1 MRRWSEKILWV
12 LLGMYTAA
20 CPIGAVDLWQVGT
33 TGLTWESVGTPEA
46 LAINARTLLPSAV
59 NSAQNAL
66 TDLRKRGGRIESP
79 QSSEDLTTLLT
90 DGNEDTFWKIT
101 RERRPD
107 GTSMIIDLGAILP
120 INRIR
125 IPGDKDSFLRAYDLY
140 VHDGNPDQLRDD
152 RPIAYTTLIRT
163 NLEQDTPVIE
173 VEFPL
178 QFVRFIRLISRSG
191 QEFIISEAEVF
202 GDGFAPSSRFA
213 SQVIDL
219 GAAANFGR
227 IDLATQTDSS
237 TQVVLQT
244 RTGTVPDPSI
254 YYRKTVIFE
263 GEDRAEEPILP
274 VGDPASAEAYKKLV
288 GADKGKIVD
297 NIVEWSPW
305 SAPYETV
312 NGLLLSPGNRRYLQF
327 RLLFSSQNARRGA
340 VVESFAFEY
349 STPALGRELIAEVTP
364 GTVVLGEEETFDY
377 YIRSQ
382 FGPETPG
389 FDRLEI
395 KTPFKAL
402 LKGVELD
409 GEVLPASAYTVVDD
423 GDDSR
428 LTIQLNGRR
437 ISTSGQVLRISFET
451 LVTVY
456 GTTFFAKV
464 FDSQSSALGQD
475 VIPGD
480 ASPAADSDRLSVHG
494 ALRSELV
501 LDFRAVPAVFT
512 PNGDGVNDQ
521 GTVTYILLRAL
532 HPVPLELTIYDLAGK
547 VVRRLQRSSGLNGPQ
562 EIHWDGL
569 DDHKNRVAPGLY
581 LVRLS
586 VDTDTGSET
595 QTQLVGVVY

>member
-1 MRRWSEKILWV
+1 M
-12 LLGMYTAA
+12 LLGVCAA
-20 CPIGAVDLWQVGT
+20 ALPSSAVDLWRVGT
-33 TGLTWESVGTPEA
+33 IGLTWESAGTQEGTA
-46 LAINARTLLPSAV
+46 TNARTLLPAV
-59 NSAQNAL
+59 VNPAQNAL
-66 TDLRKRGGRIESP
+66 TDLRKRAGRIESP

-90 DGNEDTFWKIT
+90 DGNEETFWKVT

-120 INRIR
+120 INRLR
-125 IPGDKDSFLRAYDLY
+125 ILGDKDAFLRAYDFY

-152 RPIAYTTLIRT
+152 RPIAYTNLIRT
-163 NLEQDTPVIE
+163 NLEQDEPVIE

-178 QFVRFIRLISRSG
+178 QFVRFIRLISRTG
-191 QEFIISEAEVF
+191 QEFIISEVEVF
-202 GDGFAPSSRFA
+202 GDGFAPASRFV

-219 GAAANFGR
+219 GAAANFGL
-227 IDLATQTDSS
+227 IDLAAQTDSS
-237 TQVVLQT
+237 TQIVLQT

-263 GEDRAEEPILP
+263 GENRAEEPILP
-274 VGDPASAEAYKKLV
+274 IGDPAAADAYKKLV
-288 GADKGKIVD
+288 GADKGRVVD

-305 SAPYETV
+305 SAPYESFK
-312 NGLLLSPGNRRYLQF
+312 GLLLSPGNRRYLQF

-349 STPALGRELIAEVTP
+349 STPALGRELVAEVTP
-364 GTVVLGEEETFDY
+364 GTVILGDQHPFDL
-377 YIRSQ
+377 YIKAL
-382 FGPETPG
+382 FGAETPG

-395 KTPFKAL
+395 KTPFKAQ
-402 LKGVELD
+402 LKGVALD
-409 GEVLPASAYTVVDD
+409 GETLPASAYSEVEE

-437 ISTSGQVLRISFET
+437 ISTSGQVLRVSFET

-464 FDSQSSALGQD
+464 FDSQLDALGQD

-480 ASPAADSDRLSVHG
+480 ASAASDSDRLSVHG
-494 ALRSELV
+494 DLRRELV
-501 LDFRAVPAVFT
+501 LGFRASPLVFT

-521 GTVTYILLRAL
+521 GVVSYILLRAL
-532 HPVPLELTIYDLAGK
+532 NPVPLELTVYDLAGK
-547 VVRRLQRSSGLNGPQ
+547 AVRQLQRASGLNGPQ
-562 EIHWDGL
+562 QANWDGL
-569 DDHKNRVAPGLY
+569 DDQGNRVPPGLY

>member
-1 MRRWSEKILWV
+1 MRRWSARILWV
-12 LLGMYTAA
+12 LLGVFTAVL
-20 CPIGAVDLWQVGT
+20 PIEAVDLWQVGT
-33 TGLTWESVGTPEA
+33 TGFSWENVGTPDA
-46 LAINARTLLPSAV
+46 LAISAKTLLPAAV

-66 TDLRKRGGRIESP
+66 ADLRKRGGRVESP

-90 DGNEDTFWKIT
+90 DGNENTFWKVT

-125 IPGDKDSFLRAYDLY
+125 ILGDKDSFLRAYDLY
-140 VHDGNPDQLRDD
+140 VHDGHSDQLRDD

-173 VEFPL
+173 VDFPL

-191 QEFIISEAEVF
+191 QEFIISEAEVY

-219 GAAANFGR
+219 GAAANFGH
-227 IDLATQTDSS
+227 INLAAQTDSS

-244 RTGTVPDPSI
+244 RTGTVPDPNI

-263 GEDRAEEPILP
+263 GEERAEEPILP
-274 VGDPASAEAYKKLV
+274 VGDPAAAEAYKKLV
-288 GADKGKIVD
+288 GSDKGKIVD

-305 SAPYETV
+305 SAPYETFD
-312 NGLLLSPGNRRYLQF
+312 GLLLSPGNRRYLQF
-327 RLLFSSQNARRGA
+327 RLLFTSQNARRGA
-340 VVESFAFEY
+340 VVKSFAFEY

-364 GTVVLGEEETFDY
+364 GTVVLGEEQTFDY
-377 YIRSQ
+377 YIKSQ

-409 GEVLPASAYTVVDD
+409 GESLPASAFTEVDD
-423 GDDSR
+423 GDATR

-437 ISTSGQVLRISFET
+437 ISTTGQVLRISFQT

-464 FDSQSSALGQD
+464 FDSQSGALGQD
-475 VIPGD
+475 VVPGD

-501 LDFRAVPAVFT
+501 LDFHAAPAVFT

-521 GTVTYILLRAL
+521 GTVT
-532 HPVPLELTIYDLAGK
+532 
-547 VVRRLQRSSGLNGPQ
+547 
-562 EIHWDGL
+562 
-569 DDHKNRVAPGLY
+569 
-581 LVRLS
+581 
-586 VDTDTGSET
+586 
-595 QTQLVGVVY
+595 